1 MIKLIRNTIYTT
13 RNKTKSKIST
23 TQLVTKWQM
32 KNENNNY
39 ETQYLKYKT
48 IKHETTLEARYL
60 KKYEWYGT

>member
-1 MIKLIRNTIYTT
+1 
-13 RNKTKSKIST
+13 
-23 TQLVTKWQM
+23 M

-60 KKYEWYGT
+60 KNINDMEHN